1 MSDLSSLNDKQ
12 LIDRH
17 RFLAD
22 RVVDIKG
29 KIEPLFE
36 EYEKIR
42 TEYLEIDAEIS
53 KRNGLPTVAPDTD
66 KQS

>member
-22 RVVDIKG
+22 RVVDLKN

-42 TEYLEIDAEIS
+42 TEYLELDTEIA
-53 KRNGLPTVAPDTD
+53 KRNDLPTIEPEADNQT
-66 KQS
+66 